1 MGHYKGLL
9 AAREGWRSERRSAR
23 TCRWPWSARR
33 WSVAAVPRR
42 AAGGGGAELTP
53 VNSGGRGGRRR
64 GQGASE
70 SRGQADLGVGGG
82 RGELG
87 RRLGL
92 EVRAAAMAGVVA
104 WPFRL
109 AQGQM
114 AALWSWAST

>member
-1 MGHYKGLL
+1 M
-9 AAREGWRSERRSAR
+9 AAA
-23 TCRWPWSARR
+23 
-33 WSVAAVPRR
+33 PRQA
-42 AAGGGGAELTP
+42 AAGDGTELTP

-64 GQGASE
+64 GQGASG

-87 RRLGL
+87 RWLGV
-92 EVRAAAMAGVVA
+92 EVRAAAMAGVAA

-114 AALWSWAST
+114 AALGGGAGSSAAGRC